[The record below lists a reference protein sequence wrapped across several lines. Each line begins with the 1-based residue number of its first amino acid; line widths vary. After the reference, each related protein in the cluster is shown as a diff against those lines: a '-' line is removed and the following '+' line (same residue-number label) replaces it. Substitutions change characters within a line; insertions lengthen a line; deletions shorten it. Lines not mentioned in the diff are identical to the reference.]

1 MKKEPGVASRP
12 TWLQR
17 QVKRLLKEFQG
28 PVTAFLM
35 IVLHFPMRR
44 IQLLSPLSSKG
55 ACINLKKL
63 NLNNRSW
70 MKALPCALLLDLLG
84 GCMGT

>member
-1 MKKEPGVASRP
+1 
-12 TWLQR
+12 
-17 QVKRLLKEFQG
+17 
-28 PVTAFLM
+28 M

-70 MKALPCALLLDLLG
+70 MKALPSALLLDLLV